1 MASECGGVYTECF
14 DRSCDGNQQFVD
26 WFLSGCTSFER
37 ATETVS
43 TLDRKVDLFGECQKK
58 SKSGLNVFVLY
69 NNNI

>member
-14 DRSCDGNQQFVD
+14 DRSGDGNQQYVD

-37 ATETVS
+37 ASETVS